1 MIIDS
6 YEIKSN
12 FFKVKVVIEDT
23 PNDFVPN
30 YLLKTPTIGRA
41 TLSVL
46 EDIKDELISK
56 IRIVSSE
63 FLDFKRTQ
71 EIRENFIKKA
81 EELLFKKIPD
91 ADVKFIKVL
100 TGMLV
105 DDMLGLGIIETLLRD
120 DSLEEIVVNG
130 ANDNIWVYHKKYGWL
145 KTNIIVPSEIQIKNY
160 ADLVGRKVG
169 RQINNLSPLM
179 DAHMTS
185 GDRINATLFPISS
198 HGNTITIRRFSRSPW
213 TITDFIENK
222 SISLS
227 LAAFLWMAIE
237 NETSMIVSG
246 GTASGKTSLLNVL
259 TPFIPP
265 NQRIISIED
274 TRELQLPN
282 FLHWVPMTTRQPN
295 PEGKGEISMLDLLVN
310 SLRMRPDRILVGE
323 VRRQREAEILFEA
336 MHTGHSV
343 YATLHA
349 ETAEQTIRRLI
360 NPPINIPEGMIR
372 TLPLVCVAFRHRKLG
387 IRRILQV
394 AEIVE
399 DAYEKKSNK
408 TKLNILY
415 EWNAKTDKIR
425 KKNESKRIFKELS
438 LRSGM
443 TRVEMKKNLKER
455 QEVLK
460 YLVKHNIRTV
470 NDVGNLIS
478 KYYVMPE
485 KVIEL
490 IRKNASPSEI
500 FNAKKEIRRIRKLVV
515 KREQQDKRKK
525 SIKKE
530 KTKTVRK
537 HKK

>member
-1 MIIDS
+1 VIIDS
-6 YEIKSN
+6 YEIKSE
-12 FFKVKVVIEDT
+12 FFKAKVNIEDS
-23 PNDFVPN
+23 PKDFVPN
-30 YLLKTPTIGRA
+30 YLLRTPVVGKA

-46 EDIKDELISK
+46 EDVKDELISK

-63 FLDFKRTQ
+63 FLDSKKTK
-71 EIRENFIKKA
+71 EIKNNFIKRAK
-81 EELLFKKIPD
+81 ELLSKKLTD
-91 ADVKFIKVL
+91 ASPQLIQVL

-105 DDMLGLGIIETLLRD
+105 DDMFGLGIIETLLRD
-120 DSLEEIVVNG
+120 DYLEEIVVNG
-130 ANDNIWVYHKKYGWL
+130 ANNNIWVYHKKYGWL
-145 KTNIIVPSEIQIKNY
+145 KTNIIVPSEMQIKNY
-160 ADLVGRKVG
+160 ADLVGRRVG
-169 RQINNLSPLM
+169 RQINNLHPLM

-185 GDRINATLFPISS
+185 GDRINATLYPISS

-222 SISLS
+222 SISLE

-274 TRELQLPN
+274 TRELQLPE

-295 PEGKGEISMLDLLVN
+295 PEGKGEINMLDILVN
-310 SLRMRPDRILVGE
+310 SLRMRPDRIVVGE

-360 NPPINIPEGMIR
+360 NPPINIPESMIQ
-372 TLPLVCVAFRHRKLG
+372 TLPLICVAFRHRKLG
-387 IRRILQV
+387 IRRVLQV
-394 AEIVE
+394 AEILDE
-399 DAYEKKSNK
+399 SSEYISKK
-408 TKLNILY
+408 TKNKIRSASNINILY
-415 EWNAKTDKIR
+415 EWNPKTDKI
-425 KKNESKRIFKELS
+425 KKVGESKRIFNELS

-443 TRVEMKKNLKER
+443 TREEIKKSLKER
-455 QEVLK
+455 EIVLK

-470 NDVGNLIS
+470 NEVGKIIS
-478 KYYVMPE
+478 KYYVMPQ
-485 KVIEL
+485 KILKL
-490 IRKNASPSEI
+490 IKKDASPLDVLE
-500 FNAKKEIRRIRKLVV
+500 AKKEEKHAKSRRK
-515 KREQQDKRKK
+515 
-525 SIKKE
+525 
-530 KTKTVRK
+530 
-537 HKK
+537 